1 MKQAIR
7 ERIDAS
13 RNPERRR
20 SRCSPKSRRLR
31 SYPPNPFRHGDRV
44 LMPSVDMTAGTV
56 RAVDGDKI
64 TIRWDDGIESETAWW
79 DVILHQPED
88 TSRP

>member
-1 MKQAIR
+1 
-7 ERIDAS
+7 
-13 RNPERRR
+13 
-20 SRCSPKSRRLR
+20 
-31 SYPPNPFRHGDRV
+31 
-44 LMPSVDMTAGTV
+44 VDITAGTV